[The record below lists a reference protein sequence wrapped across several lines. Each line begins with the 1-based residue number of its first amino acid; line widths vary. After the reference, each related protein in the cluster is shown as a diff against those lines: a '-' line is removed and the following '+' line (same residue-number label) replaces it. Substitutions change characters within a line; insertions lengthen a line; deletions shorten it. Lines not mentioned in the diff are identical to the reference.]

1 MLPWQ
6 RRRDALGRG
15 LWNGRVPPGFCRGGE
30 MNLQIKPVFIGNIAV
45 VVVVGS
51 SLERVKKKGKTRK
64 TNEFDDKNKQT
75 KQTTTKANGARERCE
90 SERHKV
96 SCKNRY
102 TRKRSV
108 RRITRRTLP

>member
-51 SLERVKKKGKTRK
+51 SLERVKKKGK
-64 TNEFDDKNKQT
+64 N
-75 KQTTTKANGARERCE
+75 
-90 SERHKV
+90 S
-96 SCKNRY
+96 
-102 TRKRSV
+102 
-108 RRITRRTLP
+108 